1 MSYTTNRQPQGIL
14 KNNETFLREG
24 LISELVAI
32 NDYSHFLSLTDHKDL
47 RDIFYH
53 IMKEEKEHYGLF
65 LEALRMTDK
74 EEDKLAN
81 EVNENLNISTKNNYR
96 DYSGGNE
103 NRNLLLTYI
112 REAIKGELEAI
123 ILYNNFLDNID
134 NKELSVLIKSIAK
147 DEKEH
152 TEELTKALVIL
163 DRDEYGPIK
172 F

>member
-24 LISELVAI
+24 LIAELVAI
-32 NDYSHFLSLTDHKDL
+32 NDYSHFLSLTDN
-47 RDIFYH
+47 RDIKVIFQH
-53 IMKEEKEHYGLF
+53 IIEDEKRHYGLF
-65 LEALRMTDK
+65 LKALRMIDL
-74 EEDKLAN
+74 EEAKIAID
-81 EVNENLNISTKNNYR
+81 VNKSITISTKNNYR

-103 NRNLLLTYI
+103 NRNLILTYI
-112 REAIKGELEAI
+112 REAIKGEFEAI
-123 ILYNNFLDNID
+123 ILYDHFLANID

-152 TEELTKALVIL
+152 AEELTKALVIL
-163 DRDEYGPIK
+163 DKDEYGPIK